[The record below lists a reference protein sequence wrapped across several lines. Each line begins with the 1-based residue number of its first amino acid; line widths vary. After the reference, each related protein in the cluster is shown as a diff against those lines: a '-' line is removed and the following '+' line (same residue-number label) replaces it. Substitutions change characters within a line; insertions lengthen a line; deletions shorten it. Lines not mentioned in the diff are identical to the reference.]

1 MTEPIRLIEKELK
14 YKKEALEA
22 LNKRLNDEENQIS
35 SITGDIQALKEKIR
49 VFEEAIALLKEVK
62 K

>member
-14 YKKEALEA
+14 YKKESLEV
-22 LNKRLNDEENQIS
+22 LNKKLNDEKNQIS

-49 VFEEAIALLKEVK
+49 VFEEAIALLMEEEK
-62 K
+62 